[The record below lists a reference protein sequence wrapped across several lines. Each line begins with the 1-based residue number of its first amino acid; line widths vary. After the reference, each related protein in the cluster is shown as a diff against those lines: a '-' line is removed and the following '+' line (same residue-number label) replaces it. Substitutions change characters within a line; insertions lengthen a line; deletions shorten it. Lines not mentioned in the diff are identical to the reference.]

1 MVDGKTNRD
10 LCFGLVFFFLDPT
23 DRMLA
28 VVINAAKK
36 KKKKEKVLG
45 PRRKKK
51 ENLE

>member
-1 MVDGKTNRD
+1 MAKRTEISV
-10 LCFGLVFFFLDPT
+10 LVLVFFVLDPT